1 MSAPEGWED
10 ELNAAWGE
18 VNKARAE
25 AKRLAEVRDAI
36 ELLDRIYGRKAGH
49 QLSDSGMFE
58 SWVDDEIAAFIRKHG
73 SFPDLLREIAGA

>member
-25 AKRLAEVRDAI
+25 GKRLAEA
-36 ELLDRIYGRKAGH
+36 LD
-49 QLSDSGMFE
+49 D
-58 SWVDDEIAAFIRKHG
+58 
-73 SFPDLLREIAGA
+73 IAGDACGIRYVGVAVAALAEYRARHPKETA